1 MNVCGM
7 QTVIS
12 GPGED
17 ICTGK
22 LGKSKCRSD
31 MNLTT
36 KMAYSAS
43 DMLLQIENK
52 LRGKE
57 QSVFCIDSYCFV
69 HICLL

>member
-1 MNVCGM
+1 
-7 QTVIS
+7 
-12 GPGED
+12 
-17 ICTGK
+17 
-22 LGKSKCRSD
+22 